1 MSSVK
6 SSNIPNTDF
15 VPLSDSEYEKL
26 DLLRK
31 ENSNLRA
38 KIKDLEHEIE
48 EKDDEIIE
56 KSKTISNLNNI
67 IEQLTSENKKLRY
80 RIGKLESGVKKLLE
94 EREEDD
100 RRREYENL
108 QCAIQDINNDEKLE
122 GSFKYLKKFR
132 RGRNGIAHYIDEDDS
147 TEVRKYKKRIIRDRL
162 IEAQRN
168 TKLKLKFKLY
178 PTLLVDII
186 NHLTPYASEDGSNL
200 SEDDKIRADEW
211 FD

>member
-67 IEQLTSENKKLRY
+67 IEQLTSENK
-80 RIGKLESGVKKLLE
+80 
-94 EREEDD
+94 
-100 RRREYENL
+100 N
-108 QCAIQDINNDEKLE
+108 
-122 GSFKYLKKFR
+122 
-132 RGRNGIAHYIDEDDS
+132 
-147 TEVRKYKKRIIRDRL
+147 
-162 IEAQRN
+162 
-168 TKLKLKFKLY
+168 
-178 PTLLVDII
+178 
-186 NHLTPYASEDGSNL
+186 
-200 SEDDKIRADEW
+200 
-211 FD
+211 